1 MTFSVAGDTSDQ
13 ARSTAWL
20 VVLLAVAGLLR
31 VVGLNTT
38 LWHDEL
44 AMLVNLIGRPFGDLV
59 RSFPSDNNHPLY
71 TILAWLSVRIFGE
84 HAWALR
90 LPAVSFGVASIWAL
104 YLVATRVTGR
114 REALLA
120 CTALTFSYHHV
131 WFSQNA
137 RGYTGLLF
145 FTLLSSYWFM
155 RSIREGTRKAW
166 LAHGTTLALGTYVHL
181 TAVYVGAAQF
191 LVYVGYLVNRDPE
204 LRRGRAGIA
213 AGYGFVLAG
222 LLALALHAPILP
234 QLVYFFFLREGR
246 IAVQAEWTNPLWTLL
261 EAARS
266 LGVGLPLGLA
276 ALGLGLL
283 ILFVGVVSYWR
294 RALIIVWLF
303 VLPAALGAGTMLAL
317 GRNLWPRFFF
327 FLAGFGVMIGVRAV
341 TSLTDAVARA
351 FRLAE
356 PRTGQILA
364 TATVG
369 AFVALSSVM
378 LQRNYAL
385 PKQDYVG
392 AMDFVMARR
401 KPGEPVMT
409 TGLATFPYKDYY
421 RTDFLP
427 IESVAD
433 LDARIARTQG
443 YVVYTFPI
451 HLRSRYPALWAA
463 LRARGQEIA
472 RFPGTV
478 GDGDLVVLQ
487 VRP

>member
-1 MTFSVAGDTSDQ
+1 MPFSAAGETSEQ
-13 ARSTAWL
+13 ARPTAWL
-20 VVLLAVAGLLR
+20 VALLAVGGLLR
-31 VVGLNTT
+31 VVGLDTT

-44 AMLVNLIGRPFGDLV
+44 AMLVNLIGQPFGDLV
-59 RSFPSDNNHPLY
+59 GSFPSDNNHPLY

-90 LPAVSFGVASIWAL
+90 VPAVLFGVGSIWAL
-104 YLVATRVTGR
+104 YLVATHVTSR

-120 CTALTFSYHHV
+120 CTVLTFSYHHV

-181 TAVYVGAAQF
+181 TAVYVGAAHF
-191 LVYVGYLVNRDPE
+191 LIYAGALVKRDSE
-204 LRRGRAGIA
+204 LRRSGAGA
-213 AGYGFVLAG
+213 AAAFGFVFAG
-222 LLALALHAPILP
+222 LAALALHAPILS
-234 QLVYFFFLREGR
+234 QLVYFFFLRESR
-246 IAVQAEWTNPLWTLL
+246 VAVQAEWTNPLWTLL

-276 ALGLGLL
+276 ALGLGFSVLL
-283 ILFVGVVSYWR
+283 PGIVSYWR
-294 RALIIVWLF
+294 RAPIVVWLL
-303 VLPAALGAGTMLAL
+303 VLPASLGAGTMLAL

-327 FLAGFGVMIGVRAV
+327 FLAGFGVMIGVRSI
-341 TSLTDAVARA
+341 TSLADAVARA

-356 PRTGQILA
+356 PRTGRILA
-364 TATVG
+364 TAAVG

-392 AMDFVMARR
+392 ALDFITTRR

-421 RTDFLP
+421 HTDFLP

-433 LDARIARTQG
+433 LDARIAHTQG

-451 HLRSRYPALWAA
+451 HLRSRYPELWEA

-472 RFPGTV
+472 RFQGTV